1 MELNKMLNQ
10 IVNEDLQTKSFSIKL
25 QPTLPQSSMDKEI
38 GSDELTDRDRIEIAL
53 EMLYGVK
60 NYVHGL
66 NRTMQCLE
74 DLIECCDAEEND
86 EEGDEFSDND
96 DDEEDY

>member
-1 MELNKMLNQ
+1 
-10 IVNEDLQTKSFSIKL
+10 
-25 QPTLPQSSMDKEI
+25 
-38 GSDELTDRDRIEIAL
+38 
-53 EMLYGVK
+53 MLYGVK